1 MNFAKCV
8 AASLAATLIPAYA
21 AASSMATSSDY
32 DVAEDTVAAEDYDE
46 ADTADYDDG
55 DFDIDLFVATDT
67 VKGVSGQMAAVG
79 AGSHAQIAVPA
90 NMRLI
95 SAYDTRRL
103 LELYWSNTEDSAVI
117 GALVP
122 ASDTIMDDITVA
134 YILYYDDGGH
144 IDDSDAADIDYDSML
159 KELQESTRENNAM
172 LREMGYSEQE
182 IVGWAKKPLYDSER
196 KVLRWAKHLR
206 FTNSDSISNEVIN
219 YNVRVLSR
227 YGFIEILAVADYAEA
242 EAVIASGDSL
252 STLVSFSDG
261 YAYSDF
267 DPLTDNV
274 SDWTLGGLVAGG
286 ALLAKTGILAKIGL
300 FLLKAWK
307 LILIAVAAIGAL
319 IAKIVKGKKKG
330 DEEGKAASDAKK
342 E

>member
-1 MNFAKCV
+1 MNFAKCA

-21 AASSMATSSDY
+21 VASSANGDY
-32 DVAEDTVAAEDYDE
+32 DVVEDTVSAEGYDE
-46 ADTADYDDG
+46 SDTEDSDEG

-67 VKGVSGQMAAVG
+67 VKGVSGQMASIG
-79 AGSHAQIAVPA
+79 AGSHAQISVPA
-90 NMRLI
+90 TMRLL

-103 LELYWSNTEDSAVI
+103 LELYWGNTEDSLVL

-122 ASDTIMDDITVA
+122 STDTIMDDITVA
-134 YILYYDDGGH
+134 YILYYDGDGH

-159 KELQESTRENNAM
+159 EDLQESTRENNES
-172 LREMGYSEQE
+172 LRAMGYSTQE
-182 IVGWAKKPLYDSER
+182 IVGWAKKPGYDSER

-206 FTNSDSISNEVIN
+206 FTNSDSISNEVVN
-219 YNVRVLSR
+219 YNVRVLGR
-227 YGFIEILAVADYAEA
+227 HGFVEILAVADYAEA
-242 EAVIASGDSL
+242 EAVIACGDSL
-252 STLVSFSDG
+252 SSLVSFSDG

-267 DPLTDNV
+267 DPVTDDV

-286 ALLAKTGILAKIGL
+286 ALLAKTGLLAKIGL

-307 LILIAVAAIGAL
+307 VILLAIAAVGAL

-330 DEEGKAASDAKK
+330 DEDDKAAGDDKK

>member
-1 MNFAKCV
+1 MNFARCA
-8 AASLAATLIPAYA
+8 AASLAATLFPVYA
-21 AASSMATSSDY
+21 AASSANSDY
-32 DVAEDTVAAEDYDE
+32 DVVEDTVSAEGYDE
-46 ADTADYDDG
+46 ADTADYEDG

-67 VKGVSGQMAAVG
+67 VKGVSGQMASIG
-79 AGSHAQIAVPA
+79 AGSHAQISVPA

-103 LELYWSNTEDSAVI
+103 LELYWSNTEDSLVL

-122 ASDTIMDDITVA
+122 STDTIMDDISVA
-134 YILYYDDGGH
+134 YILYCDDSGH

-159 KELQESTRENNAM
+159 EDLQESTRENNAM
-172 LREMGYSEQE
+172 LREMGYSTQE
-182 IVGWAKKPLYDSER
+182 IVGWAKKPYYDSER

-227 YGFIEILAVADYAEA
+227 HGFIEILAVADYAVADE
-242 EAVIASGDSL
+242 VIARGDSL

-267 DPLTDNV
+267 DPVTDNV

-319 IAKIVKGKKKG
+319 IAKIVKGKKKD
-330 DEEGKAASDAKK
+330 DEAEKAESDDKK